1 MNFVRLFIFHFSLLI
16 GLSCFAQKSL
26 SDTTY
31 HLTEVVVTANRLE
44 NFSAGSKIQN
54 IDSITISQYKTGN
67 LSSLLENESPLF
79 IKSYGM
85 GSLATSS
92 FRGGSANHT
101 AILWNG
107 FNLGSPMNGQLDLSL
122 IPNGFMNSI
131 NIQFGGS
138 SALWGSGAV
147 GGTIHLS
154 NNVKFNNGITISA
167 GTSFGSFSD
176 FGQNILVEISKPK
189 WVTSLKLSNTFAK
202 NNFEYYNTQVY
213 DSPKQKQNNAE
224 LKHHELLFENYFRI
238 NSRQKINFRFW
249 CQYSDRNI
257 PPTMLQT
264 ISKANQKDKNYRITS
279 EWQRMGKNVL
289 WFARAAYFDEN
300 IAYSDYTYENPA
312 LSRSQTFFT
321 EVESKIILH
330 KNHFLNIGVNNN
342 FTQAISD
349 GYPDKPHQNKAS
361 LFISY
366 RFNSN
371 NNKFSTTL
379 SGREEISGNTL
390 SPFTFSFGSEYIF
403 LKWLSAKC
411 NVARVYR
418 SPTYNDLYWVPGGNP
433 NLLPESGFSEEI
445 GLLVKL
451 ISKNERI
458 NFLFEPT
465 IFNRNMNNW
474 ILWLPGQSY
483 WSPQNI
489 MEVWSRGSETRSEL
503 GFQIKKVKLKIG
515 LITNYVVSTNQKAK
529 TDNDAALGKQ
539 LIYVPMYSGHG
550 KFSVEYKDF
559 FLCFNQSYT
568 GYRYT
573 STDNTEYLK
582 PYWNSNL
589 YLSYKITVKK
599 ITFSLFAAV
608 YNIFNEQYQVILNR
622 AMPLRNYQTGISIQ
636 FNKPNINN

>member
-1 MNFVRLFIFHFSLLI
+1 MNFIRLFVFYFFLFIGFS
-16 GLSCFAQKSL
+16 GFAQKSL

-31 HLTEVVVTANRLE
+31 RLTEVIVTANRLE
-44 NFSAGSKIQN
+44 NFSAGAKIQK
-54 IDSITISQYKTGN
+54 IDCITISQYKSGN
-67 LSSLLENESPLF
+67 LSTLLENESPLF

-107 FNLGSPMNGQLDLSL
+107 FNIGSPMNGQLDLSL

-131 NIQFGGS
+131 NIQYGGS

-147 GGTIHLS
+147 GGAIHL
-154 NNVKFNNGITISA
+154 NNDIKFNNGITISA
-167 GTSFGSFSD
+167 GASFGSFSD
-176 FGQNILVEISKPK
+176 YGQNILVEISKPR
-189 WVTSLKLSNTFAK
+189 WITSLKLSNTTAK
-202 NNFEYYNTQVY
+202 NNFDYFNTQVY
-213 DSPKQKQNNAE
+213 DSPKEKQSNAE
-224 LKHHELLFENYFRI
+224 LWQFELLSENYFHI
-238 NSRQKINFRFW
+238 NSRQKINVRFW
-249 CQYSDRNI
+249 YQYSNRNI

-264 ISKANQKDKNYRITS
+264 ISKANQKDENYRITS
-279 EWQRMGKNVL
+279 EWQRTGEKVL

-300 IAYSDYTYENPA
+300 IAYSDYTYETPA

-321 EVESKIILH
+321 EAESKIILH
-330 KNHFLNIGVNNN
+330 KSHFLNIGINNT
-342 FTQAISD
+342 FTQAVSD
-349 GYPDKPHQNKAS
+349 GYPDKPHQNKTS

-366 RFNSN
+366 RYSSK
-371 NNKFSTTL
+371 NNKFISTL
-379 SGREEISGNTL
+379 SGREEITDKTF
-390 SPFTFSFGSEYIF
+390 SPFTFSLGSEYII

-418 SPTYNDLYWVPGGNP
+418 APTYNDLYWVPGGNP
-433 NLLPESGFSEEI
+433 DLLPENGYSEEI

-451 ISKNERI
+451 NSKNEKI
-458 NFLFEPT
+458 NFQFEPT
-465 IFNRNMNNW
+465 IFNRNMKNW
-474 ILWLPGQSY
+474 IVWLPGQSY
-483 WSPQNI
+483 WSPQNV

-503 GFQIKKVKLKIG
+503 GFQIKKVKLKLG

-529 TDNDAALGKQ
+529 TDNDASLGKQ

-550 KFSVEYKDF
+550 KFSIEYKGL

-589 YLSYKITVKK
+589 YLSYRITVKK

-608 YNIFNEQYQVILNR
+608 YNIFNEQFQVILNR
-622 AMPLRNYQTGISIQ
+622 AMPLRNYHTGISIQ
-636 FNKPNINN
+636 FNKPNNNH